1 MLTIEFL
8 PLKFQIKNEDGKEYI
23 KDDIRRKWV
32 RLTPEEWVRQNMIQY
47 LVKTKN
53 YPPSLLSV
61 EKEIRLG
68 ELKKRCDVVVYK
80 NDVPW
85 MIVECKQPDVA
96 LSDATLMQI
105 LQYNI
110 VKHCA
115 YLIITNGNN
124 SKGWQI
130 QNGKAEEIQEFPAWK

>member
-1 MLTIEFL
+1 MLTIEF
-8 PLKFQIKNEDGKEYI
+8 PAPDFQIKNEDGKEFI
-23 KDDIRRKWV
+23 KDIIRRKWV
-32 RLTPEEWVRQNMIQY
+32 RLTPEEWVRQNIIQY
-47 LVKTKN
+47 LIKTKS

-96 LSDATLMQI
+96 LTETTLMQV
-105 LQYNI
+105 LRYNM
-110 VKHCA
+110 VNQCA
-115 YLIITNGNN
+115 YLIISNGNT
-124 SKGWQI
+124 SKGWLVE
-130 QNGKAEEIQEFPAWK
+130 KERAEEIQELPYWK